1 VTSARGVLVAW
12 EAMAEPPPLLLEAGP
27 GSLILGGVGGGYT
40 GSQMCGNCKQG
51 YHMGGMLG
59 TGDQVWKLKGSE
71 RV

>member
-1 VTSARGVLVAW
+1 VTSARGGLVAW
-12 EAMAEPPPLLLEAGP
+12 EAMAEPPPLLLVAGP
-27 GSLILGGVGGGYT
+27 GSLILWGGYT